1 MTVKIQ
7 NNDFF
12 SDVSYLVIFLTTHRY
27 LLIMKDNNLKSAVI
41 SQLSGNYFDIGY
53 ASYSFAPMLPNVL
66 VNKKRSNNGANL
78 KAGC

>member
-1 MTVKIQ
+1 
-7 NNDFF
+7 
-12 SDVSYLVIFLTTHRY
+12 
-27 LLIMKDNNLKSAVI
+27 MKDNNLKSAVI
-41 SQLSGNYFDIGY
+41 SKLSGNYFDIGY